1 MALIPVEDALTSV
14 LHEISPLPSEMV
26 ALDAAYRRV
35 LAADLAARRSVP
47 SSDVSAMDGYAVRG
61 ADVADAP
68 ARLKVMGEVAAGHP
82 NTHVVQGGEALRIFT
97 GGVMP
102 QGADTVVIQEN
113 TIRRDDWVIVN
124 EAARKGQNV
133 RRAGHDFHEGDF
145 LLRKGRRLSAR
156 DLALAATMN
165 HAEMPVHRRPLIAL
179 FATGDEL
186 VKPGSA
192 LKPGAV
198 IHSNA
203 YALAAMIQA
212 EGGQVQ
218 DCGIVSDTLEAT
230 RQAIRNADAT
240 GADVLVTTGGASVG
254 DHDWVG
260 RALEAEGF
268 QMSFWKV
275 AMRPGKPVMF
285 GRRGALRVIGLPGNP
300 VSSFVGATLFLM
312 PLVRALA
319 GRTDIR
325 PTSETAIL
333 AADLPA
339 NGEREDYMRATL
351 ATDAAGRIIATPQ
364 SRQDSAMLSP
374 LSQADC
380 MIVRPSNV
388 PAAKAGSPCVILK
401 LAF

>member
-14 LHEISPLPSEMV
+14 LHEVTPLPAETV

-35 LAADLAARRSVP
+35 LAADLAARRTVP

-61 ADVADAP
+61 ADVMDAP
-68 ARLKVMGEVAAGHP
+68 ARLKVVGEVAAGHP
-82 NTHVVQGGEALRIFT
+82 NAHVVQSLEALRIFT

-133 RRAGHDFHEGDF
+133 RRAGNDFREGDF
-145 LLRKGRRLSAR
+145 LLRKGRRLNAR

-165 HAEMPVHRRPLIAL
+165 HADVPVHRRPLIAL
-179 FATGDEL
+179 LATGDEL
-186 VKPGSA
+186 VKPGGA

-203 YALAAMIQA
+203 YALSAMISA
-212 EGGQVQ
+212 DGGQVQ

-240 GADVLVTTGGASVG
+240 GADVLVTSGGASVG

-268 QMSFWKV
+268 QMGFWKV

-300 VSSFVGATLFLM
+300 VSSFVCATLFLA

-319 GRTDIR
+319 GRSDIR
-325 PTSETAIL
+325 PLTQTAIL
-333 AADLPA
+333 GADLPA
-339 NGEREDYMRATL
+339 NGERQDYMRASLT
-351 ATDAAGRIIATPQ
+351 TDEAGHNVATPL

-380 MIVRPSNV
+380 MIVRPVHV